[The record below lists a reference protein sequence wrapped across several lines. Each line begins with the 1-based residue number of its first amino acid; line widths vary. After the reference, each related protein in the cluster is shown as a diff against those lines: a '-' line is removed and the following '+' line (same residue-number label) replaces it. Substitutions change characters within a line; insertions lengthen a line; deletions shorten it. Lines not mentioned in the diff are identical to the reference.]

1 MFYKQ
6 GCNEVGKYRE
16 AWVSVQILDLK
27 SLLFGNCVLILYYLI
42 LNMLTVPY
50 WSQAHRGQNYIQFKF
65 ASPKQY
71 FAHNQSKGMKYW
83 LWNIFHILI

>member
-50 WSQAHRGQNYIQFKF
+50 
-65 ASPKQY
+65 
-71 FAHNQSKGMKYW
+71 
-83 LWNIFHILI
+83 